1 MCGSVCVCGPVRV
14 SLYEVMCCV
23 SALLGVV
30 LGDVL
35 HAVLAGLYS
44 YAINFIVLCSCNAN
58 TVLCESRMH

>member
-30 LGDVL
+30 L
-35 HAVLAGLYS
+35 HEVLAGLYS
-44 YAINFIVLCSCNAN
+44 YAINFIVLCSCSAI
-58 TVLCESRMH
+58 TVLGVSRMH